1 MRHAPVFGG
10 ILLVT
15 LVVASGCASRGWVRQ
30 LEGTVGQHAQRLD
43 GTSNR
48 IDGLGQRVGDLGQRV
63 QELDGRV
70 GQLARHHHAANVVET
85 MDVRFGFGRADLDD
99 GAMTRLHALASELK
113 GDARLALEL
122 VGYADPRGPREYNVQ
137 LSQRRVEAVRRYLVQ
152 QGVPVSRIAAVGL
165 GEVEQRGVPHAERRR
180 VSVSVTM
187 TEAMVM
193 ASTPVAQTD
202 SPSAAPAPQPQ
213 SQ

>member
-1 MRHAPVFGG
+1 MHHAPVFGG

-43 GTSNR
+43 ATSNR
-48 IDGLGQRVGDLGQRV
+48 VDGLGQRVDGLGQRIEEV
-63 QELDGRV
+63 DGRV

-99 GAMTRLHALASELK
+99 GAMTRLHALANELK
-113 GDARLALEL
+113 GDARLGFEL
-122 VGYADPRGPREYNVQ
+122 VGYADPSGPRDYNVQ

-152 QGVPVSRIAAVGL
+152 QGVPVSRIAAIGL
-165 GEVEQRGVPHAERRR
+165 GEIEQRGIPHAARRR
-180 VSVSVTM
+180 VLVNVTM
-187 TEAMVM
+187 TEATVM

-202 SPSAAPAPQPQ
+202 SPSPAPATQPQ